1 VNWPANKLPTQKKP
15 APKKSAP
22 KKPAAAKMA
31 SLIALTAAMAKA
43 PSASA
48 VTHKVV
54 DKSPVV
60 DVASESYI
68 DMINQASID
77 IDSPPHADYDDYNDG
92 LEEGL
97 EGDDFGEEE
106 DADGDDEDDLEE
118 IEEGVFDGAVAKAKG
133 RAIRSDNYTEFED
146 VILIKAWEAVSMDDV
161 TGTDQA
167 CKSYWQRIKEM
178 RARAE
183 ENRAMVELIS
193 A

>member
-1 VNWPANKLPTQKKP
+1 
-15 APKKSAP
+15 
-22 KKPAAAKMA
+22 
-31 SLIALTAAMAKA
+31 
-43 PSASA
+43 
-48 VTHKVV
+48 
-54 DKSPVV
+54 
-60 DVASESYI
+60 
-68 DMINQASID
+68 
-77 IDSPPHADYDDYNDG
+77 
-92 LEEGL
+92 
-97 EGDDFGEEE
+97 
-106 DADGDDEDDLEE
+106 LEE